1 LNLDDLQSLMNLV
14 SVKNVKYADIRYE
27 HVFTTSISI
36 KRTRNNRTEAIII
49 PSTTKGIS
57 TRILVENSWG
67 FSHTS
72 LTDKK
77 DIEKSIQE
85 SIKIAKATSKYK
97 KEKIELSDAKRVQGK
112 YALNVKKE
120 FSNIPINEKIELLR
134 KTTEL
139 AFETSKNVIKVEI
152 DYEDNVKR
160 KLLVSTDGVKAEMQR
175 SEYTIRIKTIA
186 KEDEKITETIKRIGG
201 VGGWEKITFK
211 ELEEKTIEG
220 AKEAEN
226 LLKAKKKP
234 PSGKTTVILSPQIAG
249 TLIHEALG
257 HAMEGDIVAA
267 GFSILANKINS
278 KVGSEL
284 VTIVDDPTIEAYG
297 LYWFDDDGTPAQKTI
312 LVEKG
317 ILKTFMHNRET
328 AWKLKAQ
335 PTSNSY
341 AVSYE
346 YLPIVRQTNIMLM
359 PGDWTL
365 EEMIEDIKSGLL
377 IGSSS
382 GGTAATSIG
391 TFQFGFQY
399 AHLIKNG
406 EIKEVTKGSS
416 IAGSMFDA
424 LKNVD
429 ALGKKVE
436 IIPGA
441 CGKDGQ
447 YMNQGRIM
455 PYVRLKEI
463 LIGG

>member
-1 LNLDDLQSLMNLV
+1 MNLDDLQSLINLV
-14 SVKNVKYADIRYE
+14 STKNVKYADIRYE
-27 HVFTTSISI
+27 QVFTTSISI
-36 KRTRNNRTEAIII
+36 KRTRNNKTEAIIN
-49 PSTTKGIS
+49 PSTIKGIS
-57 TRILVENSWG
+57 ARTLIENSWG

-77 DIEKSIQE
+77 NMEKLIQE

-97 KEKIELSDAKRVQGK
+97 KERIELSDAKRIQGK
-112 YALNVKKE
+112 YALKVKKD
-120 FSNIPINEKIELLR
+120 FYNIPMDEKIELLR

-186 KEDEKITETIKRIGG
+186 KENEKITETIKRIGG

-226 LLKAKKKP
+226 LLKAKKP
-234 PSGKTTVILSPQIAG
+234 PAGKMTVILSPQIAG

-312 LVEKG
+312 LVERG

-346 YLPIVRQTNIMLM
+346 HLPIVRQTNIMLM
-359 PGDWTL
+359 PRDWTL

-399 AHLIKNG
+399 AHLIENG
-406 EIKEVTKGSS
+406 EIKGMTKGSS
-416 IAGSMFDA
+416 IAGSMLDA